1 MKNIKPDTLSR
12 TLALLIALLNQV
24 LAVAGKESLP
34 FGEEP
39 VYQFLSLGMTLAT
52 SLVAWWKN
60 NSFTKAAI
68 LSDCYLALFRRLSQ
82 RKKEAKN

>member
-1 MKNIKPDTLSR
+1 MEKVKTDTLAR
-12 TLALLIALLNQV
+12 TMALVIALINQI
-24 LAVAGKESLP
+24 LAVAGKERLP

-60 NSFTKAAI
+60 NSFTQPAIIGDKYMSVFRTMNKKA
-68 LSDCYLALFRRLSQ
+68 
-82 RKKEAKN
+82 KEANK